1 MMVKDR
7 LRSALVV
14 LGCKKGSFNCSF
26 FLRFDFGESQES
38 FEEQEE
44 DDKGDKMGDN
54 IGETG
59 DGIEDETGDGIED
72 ETGDGIGDEIGD
84 MSGDGLCSI
93 RIFARRSR
101 KSGLAEYC
109 D

>member
-1 MMVKDR
+1 
-7 LRSALVV
+7 
-14 LGCKKGSFNCSF
+14 
-26 FLRFDFGESQES
+26 
-38 FEEQEE
+38 
-44 DDKGDKMGDN
+44 MGDN

-93 RIFARRSR
+93 RIFVRRSR